1 MNDVIIVGGSFAGL
15 SAALQLGRARR
26 TVTVLDTNTH
36 RNRYAAHAHGILGH
50 DGKPPRQIL
59 NEARAQLAHYPTVH
73 ILESGADAI
82 AGEFDHFTV
91 SIEGGET
98 LHSRRVLLSH
108 GIIDQFPDLPG
119 FAESWGISVLHCPYC
134 HGFEVADGRLGILYS
149 NPVGLHMG
157 TLLADWSD
165 RLTLFADGHTLP
177 DDELAKLAA
186 QGVSVV
192 LPKITRLDQL
202 AGQISAVVLE
212 TGERVPLDA
221 MFAHPRQKISAKFH
235 EQLDL
240 ALTEGPL
247 GSVIKVDDMFET
259 SRKGIFAAGD
269 VASLMQSANLAM
281 GNGAM
286 AGVMCHRSLLF

>member
-26 TVTVLDTNTH
+26 KVTVLDTNTQ

-59 NEARAQLAHYPTVH
+59 SEARAQLAHYPTVRV
-73 ILESGADAI
+73 IPTRADAI
-82 AGEFDHFTV
+82 AGEFDHFSV
-91 SIEGGET
+91 STEDGET
-98 LHSRRVLLSH
+98 LPGRRILLSH
-108 GIIDQFPDLPG
+108 GIVDQFPDLPG

-149 NPVGLHMG
+149 NPAGLHMG
-157 TLLADWSD
+157 TLLGDWSD

-177 DDELAKLAA
+177 EEDIAKLTA
-186 QGVSVV
+186 QGVTVV
-192 LPKITRLDQL
+192 LPKIIRLDQI
-202 AGQISAVVLE
+202 AGQISAAVLE

-221 MFAHPRQKISAKFH
+221 LFAHPRQKISAKFH

-240 ALTEGPL
+240 AMTDGPL
-247 GSVIKVDDMFET
+247 GQVIKVDEFFET
-259 SRKGIFAAGD
+259 SRKGVHAAGD
-269 VASLMQSANLAM
+269 VASVMQSANLAM
-281 GNGAM
+281 GNGAL

>member
-26 TVTVLDTNTH
+26 TVTVLDTNTQ

-59 NEARAQLAHYPTVH
+59 SEARAQLAHYPTVRV
-73 ILESGADAI
+73 IPTRAETI
-82 AGEFDHFTV
+82 AGAFDQFSVGT
-91 SIEGGET
+91 EDGET
-98 LHSRRVLLSH
+98 LSSRRILLSH

-134 HGFEVADGRLGILYS
+134 HGFEVADGRLGIVYS
-149 NPVGLHMG
+149 GPSAFHMG
-157 TLLADWSD
+157 TLLADWSQ
-165 RLTLFADGHTLP
+165 RLTLLADGHTLP
-177 DDELAKLAA
+177 ADELAKLAA
-186 QGVSVV
+186 QNVSVV
-192 LPKITRLDQL
+192 LPKVSRLDQL
-202 AGQISAVVLE
+202 AGQISAAVLE

-221 MFAHPRQKISAKFH
+221 LFAHPRQKISANFH
-235 EQLDL
+235 EQLGL

-247 GSVIKVDDMFET
+247 GEVIKVDEMFET
-259 SRKGIFAAGD
+259 SRRGVFAAGD

-281 GNGAM
+281 GNGAL